1 MTYLSTLAQAT
12 SNAIKAA
19 HSEFYKNLADS
30 QSHASINP
38 QMPFNNPKCPIPMR
52 MKILNELLSQTTK
65 GYHGFSAHFALGVL
79 V

>member
-52 MKILNELLSQTTK
+52 MKILNDPHLLNTHRETYLNIK
-65 GYHGFSAHFALGVL
+65 
-79 V
+79 